1 MPDACRYVS
10 AMSKAPAHN
19 HLLTCDEM
27 LTLDMPVSE
36 LLEAL
41 EDDLGPEAVWKL
53 TATYGGCALYL
64 PKPDAIQRSIVSE
77 RLGEKIT
84 SWLCNQLGHGH
95 TKIPMGPHSRSA
107 RNIAAFRAAFLKNKS
122 RPQVAREMNCD
133 TRTVERMAARLR
145 DAGFL

>member
-1 MPDACRYVS
+1 MPIHD
-10 AMSKAPAHN
+10 

-53 TATYGGCALYL
+53 TGTYGGCVMHL
-64 PKPDAIQRSIVSE
+64 PKPEMLHRSIVVE
-77 RLGEKIT
+77 RLGGKIT
-84 SWLCNQLGHGH
+84 SWLCNRLGHG
-95 TKIPMGPHSRSA
+95 KAQIPMGPHSRSA
-107 RNIAAFRAAFLKNKS
+107 KNMAAFRTAFLKNKS
-122 RPQVAREMNCD
+122 RPQIAREMNCHA
-133 TRTVERMAARLR
+133 RTVERMAARLR